1 MEIAEAIVGAILGHG
16 GRSLIEIQHWSG
28 ALIQISKK
36 GIYAPGTRNRIVTI
50 TGSTN
55 SVAIAQYL
63 IGKKIKDEELKRTHQ
78 NQLLM
83 LH

>member
-16 GRSLIEIQHWSG
+16 GRSLIEIQQSSG
-28 ALIQISKK
+28 AIIQISKK
-36 GIYAPGTRNRIVTI
+36 GIYAPGTRNRIVSI

-55 SVAIAQYL
+55 SVSRAQCLIAQ
-63 IGKKIKDEELKRTHQ
+63 KINDVELKRTRLSQH
-78 NQLLM
+78 LM